1 MPTPKESICHAMER
15 VKWVMEREEAKKI
28 LVALYKGKA
37 VRSDRR
43 MTLTAIAEETGID
56 KSIIYRLIVGSKKHR
71 AILKG
76 FVHYPDKGK
85 RKGYYLLPAGRTLA
99 KALAEGKT
107 ITTTLQR
114 KVATLLLQR
123 VASHHQVA
131 TKLPPSCQQ
140 VAAKLPLSCRFPN
153 TLVPLNPI
161 YPESLF
167 PSFGNRKLE
176 NGKEGQTDN
185 DQRTPIGLTESFTVS
200 PLAERTETERTPI
213 GLTENDADRPLAER
227 ENTLRPATGLSGN
240 QREGTSYRWAF
251 AGEQLSRRKT
261 CARCLKETAL
271 LTEFRFTVREELKPL
286 IPNAMAFAGEWL
298 CDACRDQLMQE
309 VRSGWR
315 ALMERMSGSDETKGL
330 QPSGSNGKRTK
341 DLLP

>member
-1 MPTPKESICHAMER
+1 MER
-15 VKWVMEREEAKKI
+15 VKWVMEREDAKKI

-43 MTLTAIAEETGID
+43 MTLTAIAEETGI
-56 KSIIYRLIVGSKKHR
+56 KKQIVHRLIVGSKKHR

-114 KVATLLLQR
+114 KVATLLLHR
-123 VASHHQVA
+123 VASHHQVT
-131 TKLPPSCQQ
+131 TKSPLSHQQ
-140 VAAKLPLSCRFPN
+140 VTTKSPLSHRFPY
-153 TLVPLNPI
+153 TLVPYNP
-161 YPESLF
+161 ETLFTLF

-185 DQRTPIGLTESFTVS
+185 DQ
-200 PLAERTETERTPI
+200 RTPI

-240 QREGTSYRWAF
+240 QREGTTYRWAF

-286 IPNAMAFAGEWL
+286 IPNAMAFQGEWL

-309 VRSGWR
+309 VKSGWK
-315 ALMERMSGSDETKGL
+315 ALMDRMSGSDETKEL